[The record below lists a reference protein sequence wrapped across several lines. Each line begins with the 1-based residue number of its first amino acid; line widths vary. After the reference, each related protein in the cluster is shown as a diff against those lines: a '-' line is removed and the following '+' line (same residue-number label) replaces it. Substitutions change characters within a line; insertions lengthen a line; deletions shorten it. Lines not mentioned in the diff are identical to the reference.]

1 MNKKMFSSCL
11 LAFFCG
17 IAANFSMAYE
27 AVKGPTGVI
36 QWNKKTTFDGYTLL
50 APSGPGF
57 SKVYLIDNKGW
68 IVYEWDL
75 PGGGHT
81 EILENGDL
89 LRLGVATSPDNYVNW
104 GGTAGQLAQYKI
116 DGELLWQY
124 TNVDADSVL
133 HHTFHQSSSGKTFV
147 PVWEKHSSTEAI
159 SAGRADDDYLH
170 PLYAEGDSGTTP
182 SRCARNTYCGG
193 LWTDVIVELDKQG
206 KETGWRWD
214 AWDKLTTNPTDVTKL
229 DINYHIPER
238 EISNRSTADYMH
250 VNSVHFDPVNELL
263 VISSRSFNE
272 IYLID
277 YKTKEIVGRWGNP
290 WATKSGNEPSWMNDG
305 DTKLWGPHGANFSA
319 SMTGEVNILVLDNG
333 WMRPEDRRS
342 RVFEI
347 KFRKN
352 GNFWTPDAAPV
363 WEYQTVAQESLLT
376 DFQGGVQRLPNGNTL
391 IASSGMA
398 HLLEVTPD
406 KKIAWEFISPVFD
419 GGEIKCEYSAENG
432 GPLTFFRTYK
442 YAENHPGI
450 KKIHKNPRPF
460 SHNCPN
466 GPWKKKKDNS

>member
-1 MNKKMFSSCL
+1 MNRKTSLRCILTL
-11 LAFFCG
+11 LCG
-17 IAANFSMAYE
+17 IATTSPMAYE

-36 QWNKKTTFDGYTLL
+36 QWDKATAFDGYTLL

-68 IVYEWDL
+68 VAHEWDL

-81 EILENGDL
+81 EILENGDII
-89 LRLGVATSPDNYVNW
+89 RLGAATSPDNFVNW
-104 GGTAGQLAQYKI
+104 GGTAGQIAQYKV
-116 DGELLWQY
+116 DGSLNWQY

-133 HHTFHQSSSGKTFV
+133 HHTFHQTSAGNTFV
-147 PVWEKHSSTEAI
+147 PVWERHSAAEAT
-159 SAGRADDDYLH
+159 SAGRVDDDYLN
-170 PLYAEGDSGTTP
+170 PLYTEGDAGTNP
-182 SRCARNTYCGG
+182 SRCARSTYCGG
-193 LWTDVIVELDKQG
+193 LWTDAIVELDSQG
-206 KETGWRWD
+206 HETGWRWD
-214 AWDKLTTNPTDVTKL
+214 TWDKLTVNSEDVTRL

-277 YKTKEIVGRWGNP
+277 YQTKEIVGRWGNP

-319 SMTGEVNILVLDNG
+319 SVTGEVTILVLDNG

-347 KFRKN
+347 KFRKT
-352 GNFWTPDAAPV
+352 GDVWTPDATPV
-363 WEYQTVAQESLLT
+363 WEYQTVAQQSLLT

-406 KKIAWEFISPVFD
+406 KKVAWEFISPVFN
-419 GGEIKCEYSAENG
+419 GGEIKCKYSAEDG
-432 GPLTFFRTYK
+432 GPLTFFRAYK
-442 YAENHPGI
+442 YAANHPGI
-450 KKIHKNPRPF
+450 KKINKRIRSPF
-460 SHNCPN
+460 SLSCPN
-466 GPWKKKKDNS
+466 GP